1 MREAALVVPTSIAI
15 APMGPVALDRV
26 RRLEAL
32 AMALPQVAIGTE
44 HVFHAGVYARTIKVP
59 AGVMITGVLIKIPTL
74 LIVQGDAIVH
84 VEDGPLELH
93 GYNVV
98 PASAGRKQ
106 AFVALTDTHL
116 TMIFATEAGDVDAA
130 ERQFTDELDKLMTR
144 REAVPCQA

>member
-1 MREAALVVPTSIAI
+1 MRDLAPSRPHIASMSSAAI
-15 APMGPVALDRV
+15 DRV
-26 RRLEAL
+26 CRLESL
-32 AMALPQVAIGTE
+32 ASVLPQAAIGTD

-74 LIVQGDAIVH
+74 LIVHGDALVH
-84 VEDGPLELH
+84 VESGPLELH

-116 TMIFATEAGDVDAA
+116 TMIFATDACDVDAA
-130 ERQFTDELDKLMTR
+130 EREFTDEFDKLMTR
-144 REAVPCQA
+144 RETATCQA

>member
-1 MREAALVVPTSIAI
+1 MSAAAI
-15 APMGPVALDRV
+15 DRV
-26 RRLEAL
+26 RQLESFAL
-32 AMALPQVAIGTE
+32 ALPQVAIGTD

-84 VEDGPLELH
+84 VEGGPRELH

-98 PASAGRKQ
+98 PAGAGRKQ

-116 TMIFATEAGDVDAA
+116 TMIFATDAVDVDTA
-130 ERQFTDELDKLMTR
+130 ERAFTDELDKLMTR
-144 REAVPCQA
+144 RGTATCQA

>member
-1 MREAALVVPTSIAI
+1 MADLAPSRTHI
-15 APMGPVALDRV
+15 APMSAAAIDRV
-26 RRLEAL
+26 RQLENL
-32 AMALPQVAIGTE
+32 ASALPQVAIGTD

-84 VEDGPLELH
+84 VEGGPLELR

-98 PASAGRKQ
+98 PAGAGRKQ

-116 TMIFATEAGDVDAA
+116 TMIFATNAPDVDSA
-130 ERQFTDELDKLMTR
+130 EREFTDELDKLMTR
-144 REAVPCQA
+144 REAETCRA

>member
-1 MREAALVVPTSIAI
+1 MSDFVPARVHI
-15 APMGPVALDRV
+15 APMSAAAIARV
-26 RRLEAL
+26 RRLESL
-32 AMALPQVAIGTE
+32 ASSLPQVAIDTD

-84 VEDGPLELH
+84 VEGWPLELH
-93 GYNVV
+93 GYNVL

-116 TMIFATEAGDVDAA
+116 TMIFATEAPDIDAA
-130 ERQFTDELDKLMTR
+130 EREFTDELDKLMTR
-144 REAVPCQA
+144 REAATCQA